1 MSEPIQQELT
11 QVIPQAPNST
21 AITNAEPQNGAL
33 DIWSN
38 PEAMNVAKKNAV
50 TLSNSGLVPQNYQG
64 NPSNCLIALDMANRM
79 GVSPLFVMQNLY
91 IVKGKPSWSG
101 QACMSLIRNNPDFTD
116 VEPVYFGEKGTD
128 GRGCYIKATMLQ
140 SGKTITGTEV
150 TLGMAKAEGWTNNPK
165 WRNMPDLM
173 LGYRAA
179 AFFARIY
186 CPNALM
192 GFQTSEEVE
201 DVGAKPKKNPSPDVL
216 GGKK

>member
-1 MSEPIQQELT
+1 MSDTIQTTL
-11 QVIPQAPNST
+11 PQTAPTGQT
-21 AITNAEPQNGAL
+21 AAIVNTEQQGTL
-33 DIWSN
+33 DMWN
-38 PEAMNVAKKNAV
+38 DPAAMNLAKRNAV

-64 NPSNCLIALDMANRM
+64 KPENCLIALDMANRM

-91 IVKGKPSWSG
+91 VVKGKPSWSG
-101 QACMSLIRNNPDFTD
+101 QSCMSLIKMNGEFTD

-128 GRGCYIKATMLQ
+128 GRGCYIKAVNVK
-140 SGKTITGTEV
+140 SGKTVTGTEV
-150 TLGMAKAEGWTNNPK
+150 TLGMAKAEGWTSNPK

-192 GFQTSEEVE
+192 GVQTAEEVE
-201 DVGAKPKKNPSPDVL
+201 DTNGQQSRHASPDVL
-216 GGKK
+216 GGAR